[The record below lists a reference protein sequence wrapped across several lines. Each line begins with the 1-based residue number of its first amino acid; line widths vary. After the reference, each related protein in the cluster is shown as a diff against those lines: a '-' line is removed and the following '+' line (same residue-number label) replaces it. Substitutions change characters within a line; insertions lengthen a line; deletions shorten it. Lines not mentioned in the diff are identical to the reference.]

1 MRRKGII
8 LAGGSGTRLY
18 PLTHVVSKQLMPVY
32 NKPMIYYPLTTLL
45 LAGITDILTITTPQ
59 DQPLFEQLLGDGSQ
73 WGVRIR
79 YAVQPHPGGIAQAF
93 LIGRDFVGDSPCA
106 LILGDNIFFGH
117 GLPEL
122 LRAAS
127 ANEEGATIFAYRVQ
141 NPEQYGVV
149 ELDQEGRPLSI
160 VEKPARPRSH
170 YAVTG
175 IYFYDHQVVEMAS
188 HLKPSARGE
197 LEITDLNN
205 LYLEHGQLRVQVL
218 GRGFAWL
225 DTGTHEGL
233 LQAANFV
240 ATVEERQ
247 GLMVACPEEIAYRMG
262 LIGADELCRQAEVL
276 RKNRYGEYLL
286 RLLDETTIR

>member
-1 MRRKGII
+1 MTRKGII

-59 DQPLFEQLLGDGSQ
+59 DQPLFEQLLGDGNQ

-127 ANEEGATIFAYRVQ
+127 ANEEGATVFAYRVQ

-160 VEKPARPRSH
+160 VEKPANPRSH

-188 HLKPSARGE
+188 RLKPSARGE

-205 LYLEHGQLRVQVL
+205 LYLERGQLRVQVL

-262 LIGADELCRQAEVL
+262 LIGADEIRRQAEVL

-286 RLLDETTIR
+286 RLLDEATIR